1 MVHFLSVK
9 STIYTRNFVK
19 YCIFA
24 VCNFLS
30 SSIYG
35 ILDNITFILLTLLL
49 SAFFSGM
56 EIAFVTSN
64 KLRFELD
71 KKQQNLTS
79 YILSIF
85 YRNQQQFISTMLVG
99 NNICLVIYGLLM
111 AEVMTPWLKP
121 FIGSELLI
129 TFVQTVIATIIVL
142 ITGEFLPK
150 TIFRVNPNLFLR
162 VFSWLLLLFYI
173 LLYPVSRFSTWV
185 SMGILK
191 IFGLKVSKATKE
203 NVFSRIDL
211 NFLIQESFEN
221 QENEKEL
228 DNEVKIFQNALDFSK
243 VKLRDCFVPRTEII
257 ALEYETNV
265 ETLMQTF
272 VETGLSK
279 IPIYKGDIDN
289 IIGYIHSSEMFEHQ
303 KEWKKQIN
311 QIPIVP
317 ENMAAQKLMKIFMLQ
332 KKSIAV
338 VVDEFGGTA
347 GIVTLEDI
355 MEEIFGEIEDEH
367 DSHDYIAEKINENE
381 FLFSGRLEV
390 EVINNQFNLNIP
402 ESDEYETIAGFIL
415 HHHQHFPK
423 LNEVIRIERFTIKCM
438 KVTNNR
444 IELVKVITNG

>member
-1 MVHFLSVK
+1 M
-9 STIYTRNFVK
+9 
-19 YCIFA
+19 
-24 VCNFLS
+24 
-30 SSIYG
+30 
-35 ILDNITFILLTLLL
+35 FILLTLLL
-49 SAFFSGM
+49 SAFFSGL

-71 KKQQNLTS
+71 KKQPNLTS
-79 YILSIF
+79 SILSIF
-85 YRNQQQFISTMLVG
+85 YRNPQQFISTMLVG

-111 AEVMTPWLKP
+111 AELLTPWLSP
-121 FIGSELLI
+121 IGNQFLI
-129 TFVQTVIATIIVL
+129 TFVQTILATAIVL

-150 TIFRVNPNLFLR
+150 TIFRINPNLWMR
-162 VFSWLLLLFYI
+162 IFSWLLLFFYI
-173 LLYPVSRFSTWV
+173 VLYPVSRFSTWI
-185 SMGILK
+185 SIGILK
-191 IFGLKVSKATKE
+191 LLGVKISQTTQQ

-221 QENEKEL
+221 VESEKEL

-243 VKLRDCFVPRTEII
+243 VKLRDCSVPRTDII
-257 ALEYETNV
+257 ALEYEV
-265 ETLMQTF
+265 SVDVLKETF
-272 VETGLSK
+272 IETGLSK

-303 KEWKKQIN
+303 ADWKKRIN

-317 ENMAAQKLMKIFMLQ
+317 ENMAAQKLMKVFMLQ

-367 DSHDYIAEKINENE
+367 DVRDYVAEQTGEHE
-381 FLFSGRLEV
+381 FIFSGRLEV
-390 EVINNQFNLNIP
+390 ETINSRFNLNIP
-402 ESDEYETIAGFIL
+402 ESDAYETIAGFIL
-415 HHHQHFPK
+415 HNHQHFPK
-423 LNEVIRIERFTIKCM
+423 LNEIIRIEGFTIKCV

-444 IELVKVITNG
+444 IELVKVGTGY